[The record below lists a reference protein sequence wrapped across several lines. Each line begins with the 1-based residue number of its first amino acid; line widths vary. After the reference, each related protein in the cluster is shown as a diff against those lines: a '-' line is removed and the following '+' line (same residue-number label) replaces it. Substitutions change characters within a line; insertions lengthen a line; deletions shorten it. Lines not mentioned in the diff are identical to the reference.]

1 MQNGIARACA
11 LAAIVVAAGL
21 GTAQVQAQT
30 VTLKLGTFT
39 GPQHPVSKIFQ
50 QTAAVAAKATDGRVV
65 VQVFDSGTLG
75 TGPGTLD
82 AVQKGSMDLGYYVLT
97 YASLKRLPFLV
108 VGGLPY
114 LYKDGQ
120 AYRNAWTKDDFLLTR
135 SNQHLAE
142 RGYDNVFFTAP
153 FFSGFARIGF
163 RSAEP
168 KVPSDLKGLK
178 IRGTGTY
185 NEVVESYGAVV
196 VTIGTPEVY
205 GALEHGLIDGA
216 IGLGTNW
223 TNWKWMEQAKYLLD
237 VPIAPV
243 GGVLAINKAS
253 WSKISPA
260 DQKALQTYIKAV
272 EDGLNDY
279 FLKLDGEEKEL
290 ISKKMKIYTPTPA
303 EAALWRKPKDQ
314 IEKAWVAAVGNK
326 DAQQALDI
334 VNRYNNAP

>member
-1 MQNGIARACA
+1 MQKGIARAFA
-11 LAAIVVAAGL
+11 LAAGL
-21 GTAQVQAQT
+21 AMVMGLDHAQAQT

-39 GPQHPVSKIFQ
+39 GPQHPVTRIFQ
-50 QTAAVAAKATDGRVV
+50 ETAGLAAKATDGRVA

-114 LYKDGQ
+114 LYKDGN
-120 AYRNAWTKDDFLLTR
+120 AYRNAWTKDDFLISR
-135 SNQHLAE
+135 SNQHLVE
-142 RGYDNVFFTAP
+142 RGYDNVFFAAP

-163 RSAEP
+163 RTAEP
-168 KVPSDLKGLK
+168 KEPADLKGLK

-253 WSKISPA
+253 WNKISPA
-260 DQKALQTYIKAV
+260 DQKALQSYIKAV
-272 EDGLNDY
+272 ETGLNDY
-279 FLKLDGEEKEL
+279 FLKLDSEEKQL
-290 ISKKMKIYTPTPA
+290 IAKKMKIYTPTEA
-303 EAALWRKPKDQ
+303 EAEKWRKPKDKV
-314 IEKAWVAAVGNK
+314 EKAWIAAVGSQ
-326 DAQQALDI
+326 DAQRALEVI
-334 VNRYNNAP
+334 NRYNNAP

>member
-1 MQNGIARACA
+1 MQNGIARALA
-11 LAAIVVAAGL
+11 LAGVVLAAGL
-21 GTAQVQAQT
+21 VQAQAQT

-39 GPQHPVSKIFQ
+39 GPQHPVTRIFQ
-50 QTAAVAAKATDGRVV
+50 ETAGLAAKATDGRIA

-114 LYKDGQ
+114 LYNNGQ
-120 AYRNAWTKDDFLLTR
+120 AYRDAWTKDDFLITR
-135 SNQHLAE
+135 SNRHLAE
-142 RGYDNVFFTAP
+142 RGYDNVFFAAP

-168 KVPSDLKGLK
+168 KQPDDLKGLK

-253 WSKISPA
+253 WSKISAA
-260 DQKALQTYIKAV
+260 DQKALESYVKAV
-272 EDGLNDY
+272 ETGLNDY
-279 FLKLDGEEKEL
+279 FLKLDNEEKDL
-290 ISKKMKIYTPTPA
+290 IAKRMKIYTPTAA
-303 EAALWRKPKDQ
+303 EAEKWRKPKEQ
-314 IEKAWVAAVGNK
+314 VEKAWVAAVGSQ
-326 DAQQALDI
+326 DAQQALEI
-334 VNRYNNAP
+334 INRYNKAP